1 MAGLAAWSCAGLILA
16 GQACAQE
23 AAASAQDAAASLQG
37 AAASAPAASVAAAAG
52 AAAEPGSAAQP
63 APSAQVSSSDQASSS
78 AQAEPGRLAMSSPP
92 SDGNAESMPGSQ
104 GQGQLDAI
112 KKRFE
117 QRYPEIQATA
127 VAATPFPGLYEVQI
141 GANLVYTDAKVDYLL
156 QGSLIDAQS
165 RTDLTSARLAKLSE
179 VAFDTLPLNLAVKQV
194 RGNGARKM
202 AVFEDPNCGFC
213 KRLHHT
219 LESVDNVTV
228 YTFLF
233 PILTPDSVVK
243 ARDVWCAK
251 DPAAVWKSWMVD
263 GKKPP
268 SAQCDTPVEQ
278 VLALGR
284 KLMVQ
289 GTPAIIFS
297 DGTRVSG
304 ALPLRELQQKL
315 ASLK

>member
-1 MAGLAAWSCAGLILA
+1 MSKRFMVRLAAWSCAGLMFA
-16 GQACAQE
+16 GQAGAQ
-23 AAASAQDAAASLQG
+23 AM
-37 AAASAPAASVAAAAG
+37 APSTAVS
-52 AAAEPGSAAQP
+52 GSAAARAAAPVQVAVADP
-63 APSAQVSSSDQASSS
+63 APA
-78 AQAEPGRLAMSSPP
+78 
-92 SDGNAESMPGSQ
+92 GNAESLPASQ
-104 GQGQLDAI
+104 GSATLDAI
-112 KKRFE
+112 KKRFQ
-117 QRYPEIQATA
+117 QRFPEIPATA
-127 VAATPFPGLYEVQI
+127 VAPTPFPGLYEIQI

-156 QGSLIDAQS
+156 QGSLIDTKT

-194 RGNGARKM
+194 RGNGERKM

-219 LESVDNVTV
+219 LQSVDNVTV

-233 PILTPDSVVK
+233 PILTPDSAVK

-251 DPAAVWKSWMVD
+251 DQAAVWKSWMVD

-268 SAQCDTPVEQ
+268 SAECDTPVEQ

-297 DGTRVSG
+297 DGTRVNG
-304 ALPLRELQQKL
+304 ALPLKELQQKL

>member
-1 MAGLAAWSCAGLILA
+1 MSKRFMGWLAALSCAGLMFA
-16 GQACAQE
+16 GQAG
-23 AAASAQDAAASLQG
+23 AQDAASP
-37 AAASAPAASVAAAAG
+37 AAAAPASTAPSTPASPATPASAAAPSSASAQPVASAQPSTAAQESAPAPASAKT
-52 AAAEPGSAAQP
+52 
-63 APSAQVSSSDQASSS
+63 
-78 AQAEPGRLAMSSPP
+78 
-92 SDGNAESMPGSQ
+92 AESVPASLGD
-104 GQGQLDAI
+104 GTLDAI
-112 KKRFE
+112 KKKFDARF
-117 QRYPEIQATA
+117 PEIQATA
-127 VAATPFPGLYEVQI
+127 VAPTPFPGLYEVQI

-156 QGSLIDAQS
+156 QGTLIDTKT

-194 RGNGARKM
+194 RGNGERKM

-233 PILTPDSVVK
+233 PILTPDSAVK
-243 ARDVWCAK
+243 ARDIWCAK
-251 DPAAVWKSWMVD
+251 DKAATWKAWMVD

-268 SAQCDTPVEQ
+268 SAECNAPIEQ

-297 DGTRVSG
+297 DGSRADG